1 VSETQE
7 RELPVTFSSFV
18 VSLAGSAMM
27 HMGEAPH
34 PSTGDVGVNLA
45 LAKNTIDLLRLMENK
60 TNGNLDEEEKTLLE
74 TLVVELQNRYE
85 SVAKGDS

>member
-1 VSETQE
+1 
-7 RELPVTFSSFV
+7 
-18 VSLAGSAMM
+18 MM